1 MCALFFLKKKVSLL
15 LQKANKSMCKLKA
28 SLELMNSGTSAQ
40 SPNRM
45 EQGIGGLWI
54 KKQEAFLKHFGI
66 SRVGTSYV
74 GTMAN
79 EC

>member
-1 MCALFFLKKKVSLL
+1 MITNRYTKKAQFLGKYTSPDYYGYPWAHFFLKKKVSLL
-15 LQKANKSMCKLKA
+15 LQKANKSMCKLKV

-54 KKQEAFLKHFGI
+54 K
-66 SRVGTSYV
+66 
-74 GTMAN
+74 
-79 EC
+79 

>member
-1 MCALFFLKKKVSLL
+1 
-15 LQKANKSMCKLKA
+15 MCKLKA
-28 SLELMNSGTSAQ
+28 SLELRNSGTSAQ

-54 KKQEAFLKHFGI
+54 KKQKAFLKHFGI
-66 SRVGTSYV
+66 SWVGTSYV